1 MNNSILKDMSQ
12 IEELTLEAEM
22 NVLIALC
29 DCYQK
34 QIMILEN
41 TECDDLSEFSVFQEG
56 FKDNMKYF
64 VTNTM
69 YVCGNITSQLLGLV
83 IAFIEL
89 LKKAYKKIRDTIS
102 KIKCKNIEHKL
113 EKIKK
118 KNPDRYEELS
128 KSILDTGISF
138 ENDTEGKER
147 IYIKSSIDIAKIKE
161 DAGSWWHKSDL
172 VQRSIDELNDQLNNT
187 SEEYKYTLFEY
198 FDVMENLCD
207 EISKTIKGLDD
218 FVKDYEAGIIKEDD
232 YRFGGDKPDPG
243 NIKLLIKTWGYIL
256 KKLTGQLADVD
267 NLIRNINGK

>member
-1 MNNSILKDMSQ
+1 M
-12 IEELTLEAEM
+12 
-22 NVLIALC
+22 
-29 DCYQK
+29 
-34 QIMILEN
+34 
-41 TECDDLSEFSVFQEG
+41 
-56 FKDNMKYF
+56 
-64 VTNTM
+64 
-69 YVCGNITSQLLGLV
+69 
-83 IAFIEL
+83 
-89 LKKAYKKIRDTIS
+89 
-102 KIKCKNIEHKL
+102 
-113 EKIKK
+113 
-118 KNPDRYEELS
+118 S